1 MRCIYKYTETS
12 HVIPLQ
18 LCIYI
23 IQNHSRGGNT
33 RIDRRISWQEM
44 KWSVHDDWRSDAF
57 VSFLSLSHSGP
68 NKMAAILQTIFSKCI
83 LSTLTFWTLIQI
95 LPLFE
100 VCCWGSNWL
109 SISFGTVYA
118 LVIKQWWFISP
129 TDTGIARLASVK
141 WSLLTVSH
149 YSDVIT
155 GTMASQIT
163 SLTIVYSTVQSG
175 THQRKRQSSASLAF
189 VWGIHR
195 SPHKRPVM
203 RKMFPF
209 DDVIIKCGKLN
220 VRWFDAMSLV

>member
-1 MRCIYKYTETS
+1 MTTEGL
-12 HVIPLQ
+12 IPL
-18 LCIYI
+18 CP
-23 IQNHSRGGNT
+23 
-33 RIDRRISWQEM
+33 
-44 KWSVHDDWRSDAF
+44 F
-57 VSFLSLSHSGP
+57 CPF
-68 NKMAAILQTIFSKCI
+68 
-83 LSTLTFWTLIQI
+83 LIQARTKW
-95 LPLFE
+95 LLFCRRYFRNVFYRHQHYE
-100 VCCWGSNWL
+100 FRFKFYLYSRYVAGGSNWNRV
-109 SISFGTVYA
+109 SFGTVYA

-129 TDTGIARLASVK
+129 TDTGIARLTSVK

-189 VWGIHR
+189 VRGIHR